1 MNEKDGGGATKL
13 FKQQNERINTK
24 GKEPGLL
31 AVVWCDSGLKRP
43 YQQKKYPS
51 KILLLSILIKS
62 YINRRNNRKDPL
74 RTEQHEICR
83 IKGI

>member
-31 AVVWCDSGLKRP
+31 AVV
-43 YQQKKYPS
+43 
-51 KILLLSILIKS
+51 
-62 YINRRNNRKDPL
+62 
-74 RTEQHEICR
+74 
-83 IKGI
+83 